1 MLKKFLS
8 YDNVIK
14 FVVAVS
20 LAFMAFGAKA
30 ADFGGNVGINSDNY
44 WRGINMSDGVGYTA
58 TGLVNLDNGIWAGAN
73 VMSMD
78 EASDLMTTFG
88 IGYGFDLGGIDM
100 DVVYIDRTFQ
110 GIDRDG
116 WNEVGFIADF
126 DLFNV
131 SYFKGLDDADDYYEV
146 ETSALK
152 FVTVAYGDWDN
163 AGSFWKVS
171 KGWDLFSGK
180 VEVGYVDHDSN
191 EDDFADKI
199 QDFDNFYVG
208 YSYRF

>member
-1 MLKKFLS
+1 MLSKIT
-8 YDNVIK
+8 YDNVVKGLITI
-14 FVVAVS
+14 S
-20 LAFMAFGAKA
+20 LLFMAFGAKA
-30 ADFGGNVGINSDNY
+30 ADFSGKVGVASDNY
-44 WRGINMSDGVGYTA
+44 FRGVNMSDGVGYTA

-100 DVVYIDRTFQ
+100 DVVYLDRTFQ

-152 FVTVAYGDWDN
+152 VVDVAYGDWDN
-163 AGSFWKVS
+163 AGSFIEVS
-171 KGWDLFSGK
+171 KSFDLAGGSVK
-180 VEVGYVDHDSN
+180 VGFIDHDN
-191 EDDFADKI
+191 NDEDLLDKV
-199 QDFDNFYVG
+199 QDVDNFYVG
-208 YSYRF
+208 YSYKF

>member
-1 MLKKFLS
+1 MLSKIT
-8 YDNVIK
+8 YDNVVKGLITI
-14 FVVAVS
+14 S
-20 LAFMAFGAKA
+20 LLFMAFGANA
-30 ADFGGNVGINSDNY
+30 ADFSGKVGVASDNY
-44 WRGINMSDGVGYTA
+44 FRGVNMSDGVGYTA

-100 DVVYIDRTFQ
+100 DVVYLDRTFQ

-152 FVTVAYGDWDN
+152 VVDVAYGDYDN
-163 AGSFWKVS
+163 AGSFIEVS
-171 KGWDLFSGK
+171 KSWDLAGGSVK
-180 VEVGYVDHDSN
+180 VGFIDH
-191 EDDFADKI
+191 EDNDEDFTDKI
-199 QDFDNFYVG
+199 TEVDNFYVG